1 MKMIFGNH
9 LRHSSAA
16 FVGLAAVACLCAP
29 AENASAKGKR
39 IAREHAL
46 NSEELNSEEVNVAD
60 LHLGQ
65 PTDRNILKQRIHL
78 AAVRVCNFDGFLSVA
93 CVDIAS
99 VDALNQ
105 AHHLAGGDA
114 SIGATAATVL
124 IVSGV
129 RD

>member
-46 NSEELNSEEVNVAD
+46 NSEELNVAD

>member
-39 IAREHAL
+39 IAREHA
-46 NSEELNSEEVNVAD
+46 LNSEEVNVAD